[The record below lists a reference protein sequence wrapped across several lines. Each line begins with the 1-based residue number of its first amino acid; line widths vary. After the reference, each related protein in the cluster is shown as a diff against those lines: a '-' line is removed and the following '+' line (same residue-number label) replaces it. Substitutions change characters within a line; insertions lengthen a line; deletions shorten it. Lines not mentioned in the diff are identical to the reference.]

1 MTPSTDM
8 YILPAKCIVS
18 PVLVVP
24 DIEDAET
31 ASHTNFMAIVSRHKL
46 GVFFLRHVNWCVQEE
61 EDAMELDNI
70 GYDSEI
76 EDTW

>member
-1 MTPSTDM
+1 V
-8 YILPAKCIVS
+8 C
-18 PVLVVP
+18 PVLVIP

-31 ASHTNFMAIVSRHKL
+31 ASHTNFMAIVSRHKM
-46 GVFFLRHVNWCVQEE
+46 GVFFLHHVNWCVQEE
-61 EDAMELDNI
+61 EDENI